1 MKKFYYFSEK
11 SLNFLEIKHFKEKTI
26 AIFTISV
33 LLLSSISFGVF
44 YLISNLSDRDSNIK
58 ALSQENKILKEK
70 FSSLTSQYVKLEG
83 ELESLTE
90 ISNDLRLAAN
100 LNPISLEERK
110 LGVGGSNTIDK
121 LFSGLGSDIS
131 GTINVADKVLRRFEF
146 EKSQYLEITNKLK
159 LNKELFESIPA
170 IVPSEGQYSSESF
183 GMRLHPIL
191 HVKKMHT
198 GIDIVTNIGT
208 NVKSTGKG
216 KVVFVGRKPGYGYTV
231 EINHGFGYKSV
242 YAHLSS
248 IKVKEGQL
256 VKRGQTI
263 AKSGN
268 SGLSSGP
275 HLHYEVLHDGQNFNP
290 AEFFFDEYSYFES
303 NNSN

>member
-1 MKKFYYFSEK
+1 
-11 SLNFLEIKHFKEKTI
+11 
-26 AIFTISV
+26 
-33 LLLSSISFGVF
+33 
-44 YLISNLSDRDSNIK
+44 
-58 ALSQENKILKEK
+58 
-70 FSSLTSQYVKLEG
+70 
-83 ELESLTE
+83 
-90 ISNDLRLAAN
+90 
-100 LNPISLEERK
+100 
-110 LGVGGSNTIDK
+110 
-121 LFSGLGSDIS
+121 
-131 GTINVADKVLRRFEF
+131 
-146 EKSQYLEITNKLK
+146 
-159 LNKELFESIPA
+159 
-170 IVPSEGQYSSESF
+170 
-183 GMRLHPIL
+183 
-191 HVKKMHT
+191 MHT